1 MCNYGRTP
9 RDLVLRQNVSDP
21 ALVADPA
28 KDAQFKEIAVDEM
41 RARKDEVPVT
51 SLLLFTRQ
59 ILCSNYMYMYMYRNG
74 ANRYMYMYLI
84 YLLR

>member
-1 MCNYGRTP
+1 MVEHHVT
-9 RDLVLRQNVSDP
+9 LFLRQNVSDP

-51 SLLLFTRQ
+51 SLQQLNVKYCARTLHEHVQ
-59 ILCSNYMYMYMYRNG
+59 KWCESVHV
-74 ANRYMYMYLI
+74 
-84 YLLR
+84 

>member
-1 MCNYGRTP
+1 MIEYHVT
-9 RDLVLRQNVSDP
+9 LFLRQNVSDP

-51 SLLLFTRQ
+51 SLLLFT
-59 ILCSNYMYMYMYRNG
+59 SNIVFG
-74 ANRYMYMYLI
+74 VHVQE
-84 YLLR
+84 